1 MEEKNSFGWFGGR
14 RINPYICL
22 MNDLIN
28 IWKFWNKKEKKWLK
42 KGHSGFLIAK
52 SFKTMDSKKL
62 LMVLSAPSN
71 VSAYFMAGF
80 ALYERG
86 AINAVTWAKHT
97 SLFMFIEELEHG
109 LRPTQTHYDA
119 VFVRTKKGE
128 AIAKR
133 RAYEFLQEKGVSD
146 ISEHSYFTR
155 GKWCDSILK
164 DTEGSEMMLAEILV
178 NYEKYL
184 ENTEWRTILKA
195 KEEEEEKVFQDFVI
209 EEKVVQVE
217 QVEVKRTFL
226 EWLHIK

>member
-1 MEEKNSFGWFGGR
+1 
-14 RINPYICL
+14 

-42 KGHSGFLIAK
+42 KGVSGFLAAQ
-52 SFKTMDSKKL
+52 SFKTMDRKKL
-62 LMVLSAPSN
+62 QMVLSAPSN
-71 VSAYFMAGF
+71 INAYFMAGL

-86 AINAVTWAKHT
+86 AIDAVTWAKHT

-184 ENTEWRTILKA
+184 ENTEWRSILKA
-195 KEEEEEKVFQDFVI
+195 KEEQENKVFQDFVV
-209 EEKVVQVE
+209 EEKVEQVE

>member
-1 MEEKNSFGWFGGR
+1 
-14 RINPYICL
+14 

-42 KGHSGFLIAK
+42 KGVSGFLAAQ
-52 SFKTMDSKKL
+52 SFKVMDSRKL

-71 VSAYFMAGF
+71 INAYFMAGL

-86 AINAVTWAKHT
+86 AIDDLTMAKHSALFIFLE
-97 SLFMFIEELEHG
+97 SLSHG
-109 LRPTQTHYDA
+109 LRPTQVQFDA
-119 VFVRTKKGE
+119 MFVRTKKGE

-133 RAYEFLQEKGVSD
+133 RAYEFLQEQGVSD
-146 ISEHSYFTR
+146 ITEHSYFTR

-164 DTEGSEMMLAEILV
+164 DTEGNEMMLAEILT

-195 KEEEEEKVFQDFVI
+195 KAELEEKEFKEFFVEEKVEVV
-209 EEKVVQVE
+209 EKKVD
-217 QVEVKRTFL
+217 VEVKRKFT
-226 EWLHIK
+226 EWLTILR

>member
-1 MEEKNSFGWFGGR
+1 MEKKNSFGWFGGR

-62 LMVLSAPSN
+62 QMVLSAPSN
-71 VSAYFMAGF
+71 INAYFMAGL

-86 AINAVTWAKHT
+86 AIDAVTWAKHT

-195 KEEEEEKVFQDFVI
+195 KEEEEEKVFQDFVV

>member
-1 MEEKNSFGWFGGR
+1 
-14 RINPYICL
+14 

-42 KGHSGFLIAK
+42 KGVSGFLAAQ
-52 SFKTMDSKKL
+52 SFKTMDSRKL

-71 VSAYFMAGF
+71 INAYFMAGL

-86 AINAVTWAKHT
+86 AIDAVTWAKHT
-97 SLFMFIEELEHG
+97 SLFMFIEEIEHG

-184 ENTEWRTILKA
+184 ENTEWRSILKA
-195 KEEEEEKVFQDFVI
+195 KEEENEKLYQKIFI
-209 EEKVVQVE
+209 EEKTEDKVE
-217 QVEVKRTFL
+217 VEVEVKRTFL

>member
-1 MEEKNSFGWFGGR
+1 MQ
-14 RINPYICL
+14 
-22 MNDLIN
+22 DLIN

-42 KGHSGFLIAK
+42 KGVSGFLVAQ

-62 LMVLSAPSN
+62 QMVLSAPSN
-71 VSAYFMAGF
+71 INAYFMAGL

-86 AINAVTWAKHT
+86 AIDAVTWAKHT

-119 VFVRTKKGE
+119 VFVRTKKGA

-164 DTEGSEMMLAEILV
+164 DAEGSEMMLAEILV

-184 ENTEWRTILKA
+184 ENTEWRSILKA
-195 KEEEEEKVFQDFVI
+195 KEQEDEKLYQKIFI
-209 EEKVVQVE
+209 EEKTE
-217 QVEVKRTFL
+217 DKVEVEVETKRTFL

>member
-1 MEEKNSFGWFGGR
+1 MQ
-14 RINPYICL
+14 Y
-22 MNDLIN
+22 LIN

-42 KGHSGFLIAK
+42 KGHSGFLAAQ

-62 LMVLSAPSN
+62 QMVLSAPSN
-71 VSAYFMAGF
+71 INAYFMAGL

-86 AINAVTWAKHT
+86 AIDAVTWAKHT

-119 VFVRTKKGE
+119 VFVRTKKGA

-184 ENTEWRTILKA
+184 ENTEWRSILKA
-195 KEEEEEKVFQDFVI
+195 KEEENEKLYKKIFI
-209 EEKVVQVE
+209 EEKTE
-217 QVEVKRTFL
+217 EKVEVKRTFL

>member
-1 MEEKNSFGWFGGR
+1 
-14 RINPYICL
+14 
-22 MNDLIN
+22 
-28 IWKFWNKKEKKWLK
+28 
-42 KGHSGFLIAK
+42 
-52 SFKTMDSKKL
+52 
-62 LMVLSAPSN
+62 
-71 VSAYFMAGF
+71 
-80 ALYERG
+80 
-86 AINAVTWAKHT
+86 
-97 SLFMFIEELEHG
+97 MFIEELEHG

-164 DTEGSEMMLAEILV
+164 DAEGSEMMLAEILT

-195 KEEEEEKVFQDFVI
+195 KVELEEKEFKKFFV
-209 EEKVVQVE
+209 EEKVE
-217 QVEVKRTFL
+217 QVEKKVDVEVKRKFT
-226 EWLHIK
+226 EWLTILR

>member
-1 MEEKNSFGWFGGR
+1 
-14 RINPYICL
+14 

-42 KGHSGFLIAK
+42 KGVSGFFIAQ
-52 SFKTMDSKKL
+52 SFKAMDNRKL

-71 VSAYFMAGF
+71 INAYFMAGL

-86 AINAVTWAKHT
+86 AIDVVTWAKHT

-119 VFVRTKKGE
+119 VFVRTKKGA

-133 RAYEFLQEKGVSD
+133 RAYEFLQEQGVSD

-195 KEEEEEKVFQDFVI
+195 KAEAEEKEFKEFFVEEKVEVV
-209 EEKVVQVE
+209 EKKVD
-217 QVEVKRTFL
+217 VEVKRKFT
-226 EWLHIK
+226 EWLTILR

>member
-1 MEEKNSFGWFGGR
+1 
-14 RINPYICL
+14 

-42 KGHSGFLIAK
+42 KGVSGFLAAQ
-52 SFKTMDSKKL
+52 SFKVMDSRKL

-71 VSAYFMAGF
+71 INAYFMAGL

-86 AINAVTWAKHT
+86 AIDAVTWAKHT
-97 SLFMFIEELEHG
+97 SLFMFIEEIEHG

-184 ENTEWRTILKA
+184 ENTEWRSILKA
-195 KEEEEEKVFQDFVI
+195 KEEENEKLYQKIFI
-209 EEKVVQVE
+209 EEKTEDKVE
-217 QVEVKRTFL
+217 VEVEVKRTFL